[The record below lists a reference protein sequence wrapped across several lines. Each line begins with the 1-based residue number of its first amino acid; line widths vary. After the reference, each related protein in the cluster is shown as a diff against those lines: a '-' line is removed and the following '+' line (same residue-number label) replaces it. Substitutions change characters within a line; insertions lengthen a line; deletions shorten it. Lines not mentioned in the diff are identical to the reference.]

1 MDYASTNLGVQH
13 ASEFESPLGHKGF
26 GPDILSQIPDA
37 SLTALGLSEGD
48 ALHLKNG
55 SQKWWNGPNAK
66 RKLSRNQK
74 GKMFGISAQT
84 HSVTMSISS
93 QRVEVNNIMDH
104 Q

>member
-37 SLTALGLSEGD
+37 SLTALGLSDGD

-55 SQKWWNGPNAK
+55 SQKWWNGPNVKWKLSDTEQQESK
-66 RKLSRNQK
+66 RKNVWDFCSDPQCHYEYWFPE
-74 GKMFGISAQT
+74 GGGQ
-84 HSVTMSISS
+84 
-93 QRVEVNNIMDH
+93 
-104 Q
+104 